1 MKKRILALLLCVLLL
16 SVPVMPSA
24 ASDAPVITLQPQSYH
39 YPQYSVAVYTV
50 KATGQN
56 LTATWYIKYQGVT
69 YNLSDNTNGME
80 PWEGFAGENYG
91 PMEDGPNTFSW
102 FFGGIEEGLNGAEI
116 WCVLE
121 DGHYDVESAHAIIT
135 VQGSAL
141 PPEILQLPTSLT
153 VKRGETAQLRC
164 VAKSNNASQLV
175 FQWYETATG
184 RLMDIQA
191 MDGEE
196 ADYIFLNTQN
206 VGTRYYVCLVR
217 ASDGGMAYSSVVPV
231 TVIDSTPAGEPPV
244 LLTKTLPQATVG
256 EDYGFILEADRHD
269 AEFSVSYNPGGANDF
284 EKTGLSLTVE
294 GMLIGKPTKAGT
306 YTFTVCVSNAY
317 GEGYGVLS
325 LKVEEISAEDPT
337 QVTTEPQGIEAATTE
352 PMGTEEVPTEPV
364 PTEGKPPVQTQKPSD
379 STDSFPWWGY
389 LLIGLAAVGVG
400 VGATLLLVKKKA

>member
-1 MKKRILALLLCVLLL
+1 MKKRIFALLLCVLLL
-16 SVPVMPSA
+16 GVLAMPA
-24 ASDAPVITLQPQSYH
+24 AAADDPVITLQPQSYH

-50 KATGQN
+50 KATGNN
-56 LTATWYIKYQGVT
+56 LRATWYIKYEGVT

-116 WCVLE
+116 WCVIE
-121 DGHYDVESAHAIIT
+121 NGHNAVESAHAIIT
-135 VQGSAL
+135 VQGIAL
-141 PPEILQLPTSLT
+141 PPEILQIPVSLT
-153 VKRGETAQLRC
+153 VNRGEAAEVRC

-184 RLMDIQA
+184 KLMDIRA

-196 ADYIFLNTQN
+196 ADYLFPDTQN
-206 VGTRYYVCLVR
+206 VGTRYYVCYVR

-231 TVIDSTPAGEPPV
+231 TVVDNAPAGEAPTF
-244 LLTKTLPQATVG
+244 LTKTLPQATVG

-317 GEGYGVLS
+317 GEDYGVLT
-325 LKVEEISAEDPT
+325 LKVEEASAEDPT
-337 QVTTEPQGIEAATTE
+337 QTTTEPLGTETATTE
-352 PMGTEEVPTEPV
+352 PMGTEEVPTEEV
-364 PTEGKPPVQTQKPSD
+364 PTEEKPPVQTQDPSD
-379 STDSFPWWGY
+379 DTDSFPWWGY
-389 LLIGLAAVGVG
+389 LLIAVAAAGVG
-400 VGATLLLVKKKA
+400 VGATLLLMKKKS

>member
-24 ASDAPVITLQPQSYH
+24 AADAPVITLQPQSYH

-69 YNLSDNTNGME
+69 YNLSDNTNGIE

-91 PMEDGPNTFSW
+91 PMEDGPNTFSC

-116 WCVLE
+116 WCVIE

-141 PPEILQLPTSLT
+141 PPEILQIPASLT
-153 VKRGETAQLRC
+153 VKQAEEAELRC
-164 VAKSNNASQLV
+164 VAKSNNGSQLA

-184 RLMDIQA
+184 KLMDIRA
-191 MDGEE
+191 MDGEDG
-196 ADYIFLNTQN
+196 DYIFLNTQS

-217 ASDGGMAYSSVVPV
+217 AGDGGMAYSSVVPV

-256 EDYGFILEADRHD
+256 EDYGFTLEVDRYD

-325 LKVEEISAEDPT
+325 LKVEQASAEDPT
-337 QVTTEPQGIEAATTE
+337 QTTTAPTGTEVATTE

-364 PTEGKPPVQTQKPSD
+364 PTEGKPPVQTPDPSGD
-379 STDSFPWWGY
+379 AENFPWWGY
-389 LLIGLAAVGVG
+389 LLIGLTAAG
-400 VGATLLLVKKKA
+400 VGAGVTLLVVKKKA